1 MRERGSPRESASRIG
16 RIIGWPC
23 GGKVPIIKGGFAVSF
38 SPGDSGWIRG
48 RNPGGMLGERWS
60 DLRYDNV
67 EDELGVPP
75 EQTVCD
81 WGCGC
86 M

>member
-1 MRERGSPRESASRIG
+1 MRERGSPWESASRIG
-16 RIIGWPC
+16 GIIGWPC
-23 GGKVPIIKGGFAVSF
+23 GGKVPIIKGGFAVAF
-38 SPGDSGWIRG
+38 SPGDYGWIRG
-48 RNPGGMLGERWS
+48 RNPGGIGVRS
-60 DLRYDNV
+60 GVICYRYNV

-75 EQTVCD
+75 ERTVCD